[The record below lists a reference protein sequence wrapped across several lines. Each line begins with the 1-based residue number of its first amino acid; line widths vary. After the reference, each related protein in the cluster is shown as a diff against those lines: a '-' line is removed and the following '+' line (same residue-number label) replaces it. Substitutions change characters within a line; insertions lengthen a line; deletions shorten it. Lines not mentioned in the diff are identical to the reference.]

1 MGTNNKKGK
10 AAVPYDDLD
19 ATIVT
24 LVRALNRY
32 PGVMT
37 VGSCGGHEVI
47 TTPSQWE
54 AGSWYVKFRLP
65 SDKFG
70 WYLLEHLAWVVNEDY
85 RLADP
90 RVILLPTAAPPYLNT
105 VGQCLYFVVE
115 GRDGVDPDDLAG
127 FLDETRKYLT
137 KKRR

>member
-47 TTPSQWE
+47 TTPSQWSMVSFLK
-54 AGSWYVKFRLP
+54 AATMIAMPPHHVCVSSTPARGVLQ
-65 SDKFG
+65 
-70 WYLLEHLAWVVNEDY
+70 
-85 RLADP
+85 
-90 RVILLPTAAPPYLNT
+90 APP
-105 VGQCLYFVVE
+105 
-115 GRDGVDPDDLAG
+115 VDVARASIVAYG
-127 FLDETRKYLT
+127 AVRK
-137 KKRR
+137 R